1 MGKCV
6 GKDCAVKLGTNAV
19 TYMGTWSLSGTSV
32 DQLDTSAFGD
42 TWKQYSFG
50 LKDGGQISFAGFYD
64 PADTTGQNALRFGN
78 AQNSAL
84 TTLRLYVNS
93 VSYYEPCA
101 TTSYFSPA
109 ITNTGS
115 TPGLSSVYITSF
127 DISADKSGMVNVSF
141 TAKVSGVMVL
151 I

>member
-6 GKDCAVKLGTNAV
+6 GKDCAVKISTNAV

-64 PADTTGQNALRFGN
+64 PADTTGQNAFRFAN
-78 AQNSAL
+78 CQNSAL
-84 TTLRLYVNS
+84 TTIRLYVNS
-93 VSYYEPCA
+93 VSYYEPCQ
-101 TTSYFSPA
+101 TTSYFSPT
-109 ITNTGS
+109 ITNVAS
-115 TPGLSSVYITSF
+115 TVLSSVYITSF